1 MSITSSAPSTST
13 DQNYQSASV
22 LQLILGGN
30 APSTSTN
37 QSAQTL
43 DENERESG
51 SDIYEVNDE

>member
-1 MSITSSAPSTST
+1 MHCTNGIVA
-13 DQNYQSASV
+13 
-22 LQLILGGN
+22 QLKPPNHAN